1 MRDDGAPGGHLGRV
15 VVGKT
20 GLGVHPAGPEERL
33 VGVEVGEER
42 LRLGAVAGRVAPP
55 HLPAAQQQV
64 DLRPVGQGHRDRH
77 RVRQHPA
84 AECLGQRPGHLERGG
99 ADVDDDGV
107 VRLDQGRGQPRDGLL
122 AR

>member
-1 MRDDGAPGGHLGRV
+1 VRDDRAPGGHLGQV
-15 VVGKT
+15 VVGQP

-33 VGVEVGEER
+33 VGVAGGEER
-42 LRLGAVAGRVAPP
+42 LRLGAVAGRVAAP
-55 HLPAAQQQV
+55 HLPAAQQQF

-77 RVRQHPA
+77 RVRQHPP
-84 AECLGQRPGHLERGG
+84 AECLRQRPGHLERGG

-107 VRLDQGRGQPRDGLL
+107 GWLDQRRRQPRDGLL